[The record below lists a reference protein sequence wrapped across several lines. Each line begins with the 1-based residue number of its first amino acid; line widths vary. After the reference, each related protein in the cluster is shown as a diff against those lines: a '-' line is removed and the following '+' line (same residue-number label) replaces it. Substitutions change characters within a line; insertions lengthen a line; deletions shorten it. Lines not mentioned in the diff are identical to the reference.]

1 MYHTLLDMPIG
12 NNKTEKRRSIMSPS
26 LIQKAIKSL
35 PANTTEKQKTLLS
48 VLCDHMS
55 EEDEEHFDAELLAE
69 VSKTHWELAD
79 ERTSGSPKLKIYST
93 AGISDGPRKTIIDIV
108 SDDLAFL
115 VDSVVAEVNKN
126 SFLIDFL
133 LHPILNIEYDD
144 KGNIKDVS
152 EDSSKKT
159 IRQSHIHIQIKDS
172 PSKAA
177 LEKLEKGLYVALED
191 VYVANQDWQA
201 MLGKLAEARDDL
213 ANAKTRR
220 PLNEV
225 QQYCDFLDYLQDNFT
240 LLGYREYEFVEK
252 NNDLTS
258 KTKKGASLGLLH
270 DDIRPAYISESEE
283 GLPRNLQEKRRN
295 LPPLS
300 ISKTNRLST
309 VHRRV
314 PMDAIAIKTYDK
326 DGNITGEKLFLG
338 LFTSV
343 TYSRSVSDVPYL
355 REKVEEV
362 LEMSNLREGS
372 HDRKALRHILEKYPR
387 DELFQIQIKQLY
399 KIAKN
404 ILKLQERQRIALFI
418 RKDEFRRYISCL
430 VFVPRDRYG
439 TSLRKRMAKILE
451 AELNGTCENFYT
463 SLDDSVFARVMFTIN
478 ISQDNEMNY
487 DALEI
492 ERKLQIAG
500 QTWHEVLQQALYDA
514 YQDEGNITSLTE
526 RYAEAFPISYTTR
539 YRAKQA
545 IFDIEKIEKVL
556 EDRLLELDLYKPE
569 NAEENQLRL
578 KVYNPDTPLNL
589 SDVMPILQN
598 LGLRAIAE
606 LPFEVLPKDAKRTVW
621 IHDFLLEKEDT
632 NQKVDIK
639 KSKADFEKGF
649 TKIWFKSMEND
660 GLNRLILS
668 ANTNWHEITILRTYV
683 RYLKQIRFPFSRP
696 YIEKALNNNPSI
708 SRLLIDLFKAYHHPE
723 NGDKADKIADE
734 LHADITKALEKV
746 DSLDEDR
753 ILRMIATLITA
764 TLRTN
769 YYQRQENG
777 SAKTYLSIK
786 LDPSQIPEVPAPK
799 PYREIFV
806 YSPRME
812 GVHLRG
818 DKIARGGLR
827 WSDRH
832 EDFRTE
838 VLGLMKAQMVKNSVI
853 VPMGAKGGFVVKTPT
868 HSREEFMAEG
878 IECYKTL
885 IRGLL
890 DITDNRK
897 GEKIIKPQNVVCRD
911 GDDPYLVVAA
921 DKGTASFSDIANG
934 ISEEYGHWLGDAF
947 ASGGSAGYDHKKMG
961 ITARGAWESVKLL
974 FRELNHNIQEQNFD
988 VIGVGDMGGDVFGNG
1003 MLLSKHICLVGA
1015 FNHLHIFCDPEPDP
1029 ASSFKERKRLFDGVK
1044 GWGEY
1049 NEKLLSKGG
1058 RIFDRSEKTLKL
1070 TPEIQKR
1077 FDIAKTEVT
1086 PNELMRAMIGAR
1098 TDLLWFGGIGTYIKS
1113 AGETNADVGDKANDG
1128 IRLNG
1133 DEVRAKVIGEGANLG
1148 VTQLGRIQFAEKG
1161 GLINTD
1167 FVDNSGGVNSSD
1179 LEVNIKILLSDVMSA
1194 KNNTMDIKERNKLLE
1209 KMTDDVADLVLR
1221 NNYQQAQAISLA
1233 ELQAKENLQIQE
1245 EFIKDLEREKGL
1257 NRKLEGLPDEEKI
1270 ESRMRIGKGLT
1281 RPELSI
1287 LVSYAK
1293 IGFTQDL
1300 MATDIPE
1307 SPDMEDWIINYFP
1320 DDLRKKYEKQI
1331 KNHRLAREIVA
1342 TSMANSLIN
1351 RMGPTFLKEK
1361 MKKTGASAAQIA
1373 KAYIIVRDAYALR
1386 SLWDQIEG
1394 LDNKVPA
1401 EVQLK
1406 AMREIA
1412 RLSEHAVTWFLT
1424 RLGRDLDIGKD
1435 IEDFGKGIEKLRGNM
1450 DALFTPGLAETV
1462 RLRAAAG
1469 ERDGLPKALAE
1480 QIALMPVLSSAC
1492 DIIRISLEQKSDL
1505 IETAHTYFEVGEQ
1518 FHMAWLRQQ
1527 ARFLPTEDHWQAEA
1541 TLGLVDQLF
1550 SCQASLTVRILRDV
1564 KNSKNGHTPAE
1575 KWLDTHKDQIKQL
1588 DPLFADL
1595 RRAGTID
1602 LPMLIIAEQRLRG
1615 LAGV

>member
-1 MYHTLLDMPIG
+1 
-12 NNKTEKRRSIMSPS
+12 MSPA
-26 LIQKAIKSL
+26 LVQKAIKSL
-35 PANTTEKQKTLLS
+35 PASATQKQKTLLD
-48 VLCDHMS
+48 VLCSHMN
-55 EEDEEHFDAELLAE
+55 EEDEEHFDAKLLAE
-69 VSKTHWELAD
+69 VSKTHWELAQD
-79 ERTSGSPKLKIYST
+79 RTTGSPKLKIYSST
-93 AGISDGPRKTIIDIV
+93 GVSDGPRITIIDIV

-115 VDSVVAEVNKN
+115 IDSVVAEVNKN
-126 SFLIDFL
+126 NFLIDLL
-133 LHPILNIEYDD
+133 LHPMLNIEYDA
-144 KGNIKDVS
+144 KGNITDVS
-152 EDSSKKT
+152 ATPSDRT

-172 PSKAA
+172 PPKKA

-191 VYVANQDWQA
+191 VYIANKDWKK
-201 MLGKLAEARDDL
+201 MLVTLSEAKDGL

-220 PLNEV
+220 PLKEV
-225 QQYCDFLDYLQDNFT
+225 QQYCAFLDYLQDNFT

-252 NNDLTS
+252 GKELVST
-258 KTKKGASLGLLH
+258 TKKGSSLGLLH
-270 DDIRPAYISESEE
+270 DDVRPAYISETEE
-283 GLPRNLQEKRRN
+283 GLPRNLQEKRKN

-326 DGNITGEKLFLG
+326 DGNVKGEKLFLG

-355 REKVEEV
+355 REKVEDV
-362 LEMSNLREGS
+362 LEMSGFIEGS

-387 DELFQIQIKQLY
+387 DELFQIAPKQLL
-399 KIAKN
+399 KVAES
-404 ILKLQERQRIALFI
+404 ILRLQERQRIALFI

-439 TSLRKRMAKILE
+439 TSLRKRMSKILE
-451 AELNGTCENFYT
+451 KELGGVCENFFT
-463 SLDDSVFARVMFTIN
+463 SLDDSVFARVLFTIN
-478 ISQDNEMNY
+478 ISQNNELDY
-487 DALEI
+487 DPLEI
-492 ERKLQIAG
+492 EKMLQAAG
-500 QTWHEVLQQALYDA
+500 QTWHEMLSQALYEA
-514 YQDEGNITSLTE
+514 YQDEGNITTLTE
-526 RYAEAFPISYTTR
+526 RYAEAFPIGYTAR
-539 YRAKQA
+539 YRAKHA
-545 IFDIEKIEKVL
+545 IFDIEKIEDVL
-556 EDRLLELDLYKPE
+556 DTHMLELDLYRPDDT
-569 NAEENQLRL
+569 EENQLRL
-578 KVYNPDTPLNL
+578 KVYNPDNPLNL

-606 LPFEVLPKDAKRTVW
+606 LPFEIHPKDEDNAIW
-621 IHDFLLEKEDT
+621 IHDFLLEKEDA
-632 NQKVDIK
+632 NRPLDIE
-639 KSKADFEKGF
+639 KSKANFEKAF
-649 TKIWFKSMEND
+649 TKIWCKSMEND

-696 YIEKALNNNPSI
+696 YTEKALNNNPTM
-708 SRLLIDLFKAYHHPE
+708 SRLLIDLFKAYHDPQ
-723 NGDKADKIADE
+723 NGKKADDLAEKITK
-734 LHADITKALEKV
+734 DITKALEKV
-746 DSLDEDR
+746 DALDEDR
-753 ILRMIATLITA
+753 ILRMMVTMISA

-769 YYQRQENG
+769 YYQRQKDG

-786 LDPSQIPEVPAPK
+786 LDPPKIPEVPAPK

-806 YSPRME
+806 YSPRVE

-868 HSREEFMAEG
+868 NSRQEFQIEG

-890 DITDNRK
+890 DITDNRD
-897 GEKIIKPQNVVCRD
+897 GEKIIPPQNVVRRD

-934 ISEEYGHWLGDAF
+934 LSQEYGFWLDDAF

-974 FRELNHNIQEQNFD
+974 FRELNHNIQEQDFD
-988 VIGVGDMGGDVFGNG
+988 AIGVGDMGGDVFGNG
-1003 MLLSKHICLVGA
+1003 MLLSEHIRLVGA
-1015 FNHLHIFCDPEPDP
+1015 FNHLHIFCDPDPDP
-1029 ASSFKERKRLFDGVK
+1029 KTSFKERKRLFEGVK
-1044 GWGEY
+1044 GWDEY
-1049 NEKLLSKGG
+1049 DTKLLSKGG
-1058 RIFDRSEKTLKL
+1058 RIFERSEKTLKL

-1077 FDIAKTEVT
+1077 FDLHSDKVT
-1086 PNELMRAMIGAR
+1086 PNELMHAMLTAR
-1098 TDLLWFGGIGTYIKS
+1098 TDLMWFGGIGTYIKS
-1113 AGETNADVGDKANDG
+1113 TSETDTDVGDKANDA
-1128 IRLNG
+1128 IRING
-1133 DEVRAKVIGEGANLG
+1133 NELKAKVVGEGANLG
-1148 VTQLGRIQFAEKG
+1148 VTQLGRIEFAEKG

-1179 LEVNIKILLSDVMSA
+1179 LEVNIKILLSDVMNS
-1194 KNNTMDIKERNKLLE
+1194 KGNTMDLQGRNKLLE
-1209 KMTDDVADLVLR
+1209 KMTDDVANLVLR

-1233 ELQAKENLQIQE
+1233 ELQAKENLQMQE
-1245 EFIKDLEREKGL
+1245 DFIKYLEREKGV
-1257 NRKLEGLPDEEKI
+1257 NRKLEGLPDDEKI
-1270 ESRMRIGKGLT
+1270 ESRLRIGKGLT

-1300 MATDIPE
+1300 LASDIPE
-1307 SPDMEDWIINYFP
+1307 SPDMKDWIINYFP
-1320 DDLRKKYEKQI
+1320 DDLRKKYEKEI
-1331 KNHRLAREIVA
+1331 KRHRLAREIVA

-1351 RMGPTFLKEK
+1351 RMGPTFLKAK
-1361 MKKTGASAAQIA
+1361 MKKTGTTAAQIA
-1373 KAYIIVRDAYALR
+1373 KAYIIVRDAYSLR

-1412 RLSEHAVTWFLT
+1412 QLSEHAVTWFLT
-1424 RLGRDLDIGKD
+1424 RLGRDLDIGRE
-1435 IEDFGKGIEKLRGNM
+1435 IEDFGKGIEILRKDM
-1450 DALFTPGLAETV
+1450 TSLFTPNLAETV
-1462 RLRAAAG
+1462 KLRAAAG
-1469 ERDGLPKALAE
+1469 ERDGLPKDLAE

-1492 DIIRISLEQKSDL
+1492 DIIRISLEQKTDL

-1527 ARFLPTEDHWQAEA
+1527 ARFLPSDDHWQAEA
-1541 TLGLVDQLF
+1541 TRGLVDQLF
-1550 SCQASLTVRILRDV
+1550 GCQAALTMRILRDT
-1564 KNSKNGHTPAE
+1564 KSKSGKDQSLAQ
-1575 KWLDTHKDQIKQL
+1575 KWLEDHTDQVKQIE
-1588 DPLFADL
+1588 PLFVDL

-1602 LPMLIIAEQRLRG
+1602 LPMLIIAEQRLRN